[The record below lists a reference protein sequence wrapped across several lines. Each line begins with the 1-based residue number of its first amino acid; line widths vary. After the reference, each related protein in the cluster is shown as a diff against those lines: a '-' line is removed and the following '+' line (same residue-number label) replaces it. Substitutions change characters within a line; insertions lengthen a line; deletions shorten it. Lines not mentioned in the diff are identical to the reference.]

1 MYENKQKKILPVH
14 IHRRKALRRRLL
26 FHICKGK
33 ETGIDSKR
41 DTA

>member
-1 MYENKQKKILPVH
+1 MYENKQKKILPGH